1 MKKRKIT
8 AIGTICV
15 FLFAGTLAVS
25 ACEYEGFTPGFW
37 KNNQDLWE
45 SYSPGDII
53 EDVFTLSDGTT
64 FPESIPGITDAT
76 LITALNFG
84 GGKGFEGK
92 ARNLLRAGVAAL
104 LNAAHPDVDYRYGEE
119 QVKVLIISAFWYGDP
134 DYFDTLKEDFDCW
147 NNMGGEI

>member
-1 MKKRKIT
+1 MKKGKII
-8 AIGTICV
+8 AIGMISV
-15 FLFAGTLAVS
+15 LLFAGTLTVS

-37 KNNQDLWE
+37 KNHQDAWVG
-45 SYSPGDII
+45 YSPGDIV
-53 EDVFTLSDGTT
+53 EDVFIVDGTT

-104 LNAAHPDVDYRYGEE
+104 LNAAHPDVDYRYSEN
-119 QVKVLIISAFWYGDP
+119 QVKVMIISAFWYGDP
-134 DYFDTLKEDFDCW
+134 DYLETLKDDFDYW